1 MKIGQSTN
9 IRNERFCVKSYADMM
24 REEER
29 RYADIM
35 KAEDEKPL
43 QNDEPKPQRTSIRTN
58 LQKVDPPIKL
68 NFSNFVPDATFNHL
82 KILVIIILLCALLF
96 LAYWLIMVSSN
107 SCIKDYQRLECWRQE
122 SSKTDQCTS
131 LELCMA
137 DE

>member
-43 QNDEPKPQRTSIRTN
+43 
-58 LQKVDPPIKL
+58 
-68 NFSNFVPDATFNHL
+68 
-82 KILVIIILLCALLF
+82 
-96 LAYWLIMVSSN
+96 
-107 SCIKDYQRLECWRQE
+107 
-122 SSKTDQCTS
+122 
-131 LELCMA
+131 
-137 DE
+137 